1 MLNKFLITG
10 LLVLIGC
17 NYSFSQVVI
26 GGETEEEK
34 EPKKEKV
41 IKEKEEKDGSTE
53 VYVVANW
60 SHTTRILGENEG
72 LYSEPLGEREF
83 ETSLNTWS
91 FGLGFRSRMHKYI
104 SLQAGVSYLR
114 NGESYLFEDVDTM
127 YSYTSSYAYIAMP
140 VKVFFTYGEDIKL
153 LAGGGLNPQLF
164 SGYRQDTEVTTAN
177 NTTTKETVKL
187 KNGFS
192 TFVLSASLNL
202 GVQVRFSDTWSLLV
216 MPEYR
221 IQLTDSFVVT
231 DPYEH
236 FSRALGF
243 DVGLT
248 MTL

>member
-1 MLNKFLITG
+1 
-10 LLVLIGC
+10 
-17 NYSFSQVVI
+17 
-26 GGETEEEK
+26 
-34 EPKKEKV
+34 
-41 IKEKEEKDGSTE
+41 
-53 VYVVANW
+53 
-60 SHTTRILGENEG
+60 
-72 LYSEPLGEREF
+72 
-83 ETSLNTWS
+83 
-91 FGLGFRSRMHKYI
+91 
-104 SLQAGVSYLR
+104 
-114 NGESYLFEDVDTM
+114 
-127 YSYTSSYAYIAMP
+127 MP